1 METADGLMTETLKP
15 ETDEQVLDAVKW
27 AASGKTPL
35 AVRGRGSKDGF
46 GRPVEAGHCLDLSA
60 LSGIEAYEPNELY
73 MTARASTPMAEIEA
87 ALGQNN
93 QHMAFEPPDLGRLYG
108 NQGGTIGGAI
118 ACNLAGPRRIQA
130 GAARDHFLGFNAVSG
145 RGEVFKSGG
154 TVVKNVTGFDLSKLL
169 AGSFGTLAVMTAVT
183 FKVMPAAEKT
193 RTVLVL
199 GLDDGEGTTG
209 AMQAMSTALGSSN
222 EVSAAA
228 HLPESA
234 AALSGV
240 SYVSG
245 AGKAVTAVR
254 VEGPGPSVQHRCRAL
269 RELLGDLG
277 ETEELHSENSAA
289 LWREIRDA
297 GAFLDGGD
305 PDGGDV
311 WRLSVPP
318 TDGAR
323 VVQAILAETGGR
335 VFYDWGGG
343 LVWLSVAANAG
354 HEKIRAAVAATGGH
368 ATLIRAPA
376 DVRATVAVFE
386 PQPGALGELSARV
399 KSAFDPNAILNP
411 GRMVEG
417 V

>member
-1 METADGLMTETLKP
+1 VETADGLMTETLKP

-297 GAFLDGGD
+297 GAFLDGDD

>member
-1 METADGLMTETLKP
+1 MTETLKP
-15 ETDEQVLDAVKW
+15 KTADQVLDAIKW
-27 AASGKTPL
+27 AAGEGMPL
-35 AVRGRGSKDGF
+35 AVRGQGSKEGF
-46 GRPVEAGHCLDLSA
+46 GRVVDVPHCLDLTG
-60 LSGIEAYEPNELY
+60 LSGIKAYEPSELY
-73 MTARASTPMAEIEA
+73 MTALAATPIAEIEA
-87 ALGQNN
+87 ALRQNN
-93 QHMAFEPPDLGRLYG
+93 QHMAFEPPNLGLLYG
-108 NQGGTIGGAI
+108 GGNGESAGSIGGAI

-169 AGSFGTLAVMTAVT
+169 AGSFGTLAVMTEVS

-199 GLDDGEGTTG
+199 GADDAD
-209 AMQAMSTALGSSN
+209 AMTAMTAALGSSN

-228 HLPESA
+228 HLPIAA

-240 SYVSG
+240 SYVSN

-254 VEGPGPSVQHRCRAL
+254 VEGPGPSVEHRARAL
-269 RELLGDLG
+269 TGLLKPFG
-277 ETEELHSENSAA
+277 EIEELHSENSRA
-289 LWREIRDA
+289 LWREIRDVR
-297 GAFLDGGD
+297 LLNGGD
-305 PDGGDV
+305 NQL

-318 TDGAR
+318 ANGAD
-323 VVQAILAETGGR
+323 VVARLGAEIGAR

-343 LVWLSVAANAG
+343 LIWLSMGARGDAG
-354 HEKIRAAVAATGGH
+354 HEIVRAAVAGSTSGGH
-368 ATLIRAPA
+368 ATLIRAAA
-376 DVRATVAVFE
+376 DVRAKTPVFE
-386 PQPGALGELSARV
+386 PQPAPLKDLSARV
-399 KSAFDPNAILNP
+399 KQGFDPNGVLNP